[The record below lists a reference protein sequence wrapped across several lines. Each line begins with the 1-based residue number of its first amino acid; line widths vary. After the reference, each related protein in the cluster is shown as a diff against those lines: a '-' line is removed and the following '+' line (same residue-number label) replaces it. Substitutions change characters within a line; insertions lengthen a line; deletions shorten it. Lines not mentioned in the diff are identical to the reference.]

1 MNVLVMGAGA
11 IGSAA
16 GGMLAR
22 DGHRVHLVG
31 RNAHMEAVR
40 REGLLISGL
49 WGQHRVRDLGAHTTI
64 EQVPAD
70 GFDLVLITTK
80 TYGTQEAVSAVAPLV
95 GPHTL
100 VASLQNGLGNAEAIA
115 DAVGRE
121 RTVAARV
128 MFGAEL
134 SAPGRVEVTV
144 QGGELMLGSPWGTV
158 PPERVESLA
167 GAFSRAGV
175 AAQATDRIVGF
186 LWGKLLYNCCLNPL
200 SALLGVSY
208 GRLGEM
214 EATRQVIAGVIAE
227 VFAVA
232 AAQGVTLLWARPQEY
247 EEVLFGQLIPVTAAH
262 YASMYADLQQGKRTE
277 IDSLNGVVVQMGEE
291 RGVPTPDN
299 LLLTR
304 LVRAREWLGQH
315 GG

>member
-1 MNVLVMGAGA
+1 
-11 IGSAA
+11 
-16 GGMLAR
+16 
-22 DGHRVHLVG
+22 
-31 RNAHMEAVR
+31 MEAVR

-49 WGQHRVRDLGAHTTI
+49 WGQHRVRGLGTYTSP

-70 GFDLVLITTK
+70 GLDLVLITTK
-80 TYGTQEAVSAVAPLV
+80 AYDTRQAVSAVAPQV

-115 DAVGRE
+115 EGVGRE
-121 RTVAARV
+121 RTLAARV
-128 MFGAEL
+128 MFGAQL
-134 SAPGRVEVTV
+134 PAPGRVEVTV
-144 QGGELMLGSPWGTV
+144 QGGDLMLGSLWGAV

-175 AAQATDRIVGF
+175 AAEATDQIMGF

-208 GRLGEM
+208 GWLGEM
-214 EATRQVIAGVIAE
+214 EATRQVISGVIAE

-232 AAQGVTLLWARPQEY
+232 AAQGVALFWHRPQEY
-247 EEVLFGQLIPVTAAH
+247 EEVLLGQLIPATAAH
-262 YASMYADLQQGKRTE
+262 YASMYTDLQQGKRTE
-277 IDSLNGVVVQMGEE
+277 IDALNGVVVRLGEE
-291 RGVPTPDN
+291 RGIPVPDN

-304 LVRAREWLGQH
+304 LVQARERLGLH
-315 GG
+315 KD